1 MGSRTP
7 GAGLSGR
14 AGALKRPF
22 PLGRTFT
29 TAAASEES
37 FAADSF
43 ASELRFTEAELHA
56 ELRFTEA
63 ELQGL
68 LEIKDTYRP

>member
-22 PLGRTFT
+22 PLGRIFT

-43 ASELRFTEAELHA
+43 ASKFSYSQARNLAGSFEAAGKTLVGGFGA
-56 ELRFTEA
+56 R
-63 ELQGL
+63 
-68 LEIKDTYRP
+68 